1 MVFILVYVDVVRE
14 SGSNLLFVTMYIVRP
29 HRLICNMTNSGHF
42 VTWSELDLMSNF
54 KTDLSGSNYIL
65 CFESSHQDK
74 HNGVHIIFLH
84 L

>member
-14 SGSNLLFVTMYIVRP
+14 SGSNLLFVTTYIVRP
-29 HRLICNMTNSGHF
+29 HRLICNLTYSGHF
-42 VTWSELDLMSNF
+42 VTWSELDLRSNF
-54 KTDLSGSNYIL
+54 KIDLSGSKSIL
-65 CFESSHQDK
+65 CFDSSDQDK